1 MLIFLLISW
10 YFTKKSMY
18 ENSVNYSYQIIK
30 QVNYD
35 INYYIGYMMNI
46 SSIVSK
52 SSDVLQYL
60 YNEDQTEEEIK
71 KEHDRILSQFA
82 TIRGSRNDIYNI
94 AAVAKNG
101 HRILND
107 GTDKFTG
114 YIDIEDESWYKAALS
129 SVEGVSISSSHV
141 QNAIQE
147 SYQWVITLS
156 RPLVNYKT
164 KKKDGVFFVDLNY
177 SAISKLCNNNSLGDK
192 GYIFILDKDGKIVY
206 HPKQDLIYGGI
217 LSENTKQ
224 IMKNK
229 SNSFLSEDGSKLY
242 TVSRSDLTGWT
253 TVGVIYTQE
262 LMKNNKQTQILYLL
276 IAMILLLGVTVMSDV
291 ISGEITKP
299 IRQLH
304 DSMNLVEEGCFDE
317 ANIDVTTDNE
327 VGNLSESF
335 NIMAERIHALM
346 EQNVYEQ
353 KQKRKSELKALQAQI
368 NPHFLYNTLD
378 SIIWMSEG
386 GKNDEVVL
394 MTSALA
400 KLLRQSISNDKE
412 EVSIAEEI
420 NYVKSYMLIQ
430 KMRYADK
437 LDYSIKIAPE
447 IESTRIV
454 KLTLQPIVENAIYHG
469 LKYKKTKG
477 NISIEGSKLGENACI
492 TISDDGVGMETETLD
507 RIFKKREQTKSNG
520 VGVYNVQKRL
530 KLNYGE
536 EYGISYLSR
545 KGVGTMATITLPIAD
560 KKNDKKYDK

>member
-1 MLIFLLISW
+1 MKKKKNHRTIFSRFRSIRNTITVAFSTLMILAMLIFLLISW

-242 TVSRSDLTGWT
+242 TVS
-253 TVGVIYTQE
+253 
-262 LMKNNKQTQILYLL
+262 M
-276 IAMILLLGVTVMSDV
+276 
-291 ISGEITKP
+291 
-299 IRQLH
+299 LH
-304 DSMNLVEEGCFDE
+304 
-317 ANIDVTTDNE
+317 
-327 VGNLSESF
+327 
-335 NIMAERIHALM
+335 
-346 EQNVYEQ
+346 
-353 KQKRKSELKALQAQI
+353 
-368 NPHFLYNTLD
+368 
-378 SIIWMSEG
+378 
-386 GKNDEVVL
+386 
-394 MTSALA
+394 
-400 KLLRQSISNDKE
+400 
-412 EVSIAEEI
+412 
-420 NYVKSYMLIQ
+420 
-430 KMRYADK
+430 
-437 LDYSIKIAPE
+437 
-447 IESTRIV
+447 
-454 KLTLQPIVENAIYHG
+454 
-469 LKYKKTKG
+469 
-477 NISIEGSKLGENACI
+477 
-492 TISDDGVGMETETLD
+492 
-507 RIFKKREQTKSNG
+507 
-520 VGVYNVQKRL
+520 
-530 KLNYGE
+530 
-536 EYGISYLSR
+536 YGI
-545 KGVGTMATITLPIAD
+545 
-560 KKNDKKYDK
+560 N